1 MRFAMTAKTL
11 ARQRA
16 QGEDAMNEITAMNI
30 QKVTKYRKGGQD
42 ALEKEVKR
50 LEKKAA
56 LEDKK
61 KRKTSESDVD

>member
-16 QGEDAMNEITAMNI
+16 QGEDVMNEITAMNI